1 MFLLCVAALF
11 IIPFFFRRD
20 AAHASDDEASAFA
33 MLQMS
38 AVVGPSYS
46 ELVILSPG
54 DLPETGHVDFFVLTY
69 AIGTR
74 QFKLVRDS
82 VTVPRFAREA
92 PRPMRLVRA
101 VSLDQSGGATD
112 VTHLLEVFAGDAG
125 RFLGNDRSLPQIL
138 EYTGYRD
145 ECLAVV
151 TYIEP
156 LSMTWTDCLFH
167 TSIVLCH
174 ARDKRVIE
182 L

>member
-1 MFLLCVAALF
+1 
-11 IIPFFFRRD
+11 
-20 AAHASDDEASAFA
+20 

-38 AVVGPSYS
+38 AVVGPSYR

-54 DLPETGHVDFFVLTY
+54 DLPDTDHVDFFVLTY

-82 VTVPRFAREA
+82 VTVPRIARET

-112 VTHLLEVFAGDAG
+112 VTQLLEMFAGDAG

-138 EYTGYRD
+138 
-145 ECLAVV
+145 
-151 TYIEP
+151 
-156 LSMTWTDCLFH
+156 
-167 TSIVLCH
+167 
-174 ARDKRVIE
+174 
-182 L
+182 